1 VVFILAEI
9 LRAEEFLRADDVRT
23 LLRRSFSERE
33 GFLEIGGRIGRT
45 SVLEQTESNFGH
57 DEIWFR

>member
-1 VVFILAEI
+1 LAEI

-45 SVLEQTESNFGH
+45 GMLKQTESDFGH
-57 DEIWFR
+57 DEMLFR